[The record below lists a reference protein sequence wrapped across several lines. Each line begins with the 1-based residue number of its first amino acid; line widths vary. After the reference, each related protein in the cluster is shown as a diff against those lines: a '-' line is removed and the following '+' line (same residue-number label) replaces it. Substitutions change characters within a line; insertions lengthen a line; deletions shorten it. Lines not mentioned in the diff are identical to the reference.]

1 MWYSNRNLS
10 IFVEKCLYSEV
21 EKIESRVKDTSE
33 MLTIIDNLN
42 KSNTLTSDCR
52 LVSFDI
58 INMFHS
64 IDNISGLEA
73 VKSILDPTKKFQF
86 TMEVATD
93 TLEFLDL
100 KLKFD
105 EEYKQIS
112 ADVFAKHTDS
122 FIYVLP
128 STCFPEN
135 NIENIHKGV
144 ALRLRRICYSDEK
157 LEKDSAEYQN
167 YLIARDYKPG
177 KNNFQT
183 LKNLLEK
190 R

>member
-1 MWYSNRNLS
+1 MWYNNRSWS

-33 MLTIIDNLN
+33 TLTIIDNLN

-58 INMFHS
+58 INIFPS
-64 IDNISGLEA
+64 LDNASGLKA
-73 VKSILDPTKKFQF
+73 VKSILDPSKKIQF

-105 EEYKQIS
+105 ENLNKFLQMCLLNIPIVLYMFCLER
-112 ADVFAKHTDS
+112 VFLKITLKTSLKVLH
-122 FIYVLP
+122 YVLEGFVILMRNLKR
-128 STCFPEN
+128 TVQ
-135 NIENIHKGV
+135 NIKTI
-144 ALRLRRICYSDEK
+144 
-157 LEKDSAEYQN
+157 
-167 YLIARDYKPG
+167 
-177 KNNFQT
+177 
-183 LKNLLEK
+183 
-190 R
+190 